1 MLQNFFM
8 KKLILILPALIFF
21 ISCQSKNEAKKTDIS
36 NADSSANEDIHYYKI
51 DLIQISDSSWGSVTK
66 NTRFEDLQMIY
77 GEQNVKDERICGPEC
92 IDSLDVTQVY
102 PGTNKAFT
110 VYWKEK
116 QYHKKI
122 EMIECYTE
130 ESPYRT
136 ASDIGIGTSLQY
148 LLELNGKKITFYG
161 FGWDYGGGI
170 VSFNGGKLEK
180 SKLHYILDMTYDTTG
195 HSIMGDAAFNTD
207 MPEVQQHIGKI
218 FVDKMVLSFD

>member
-1 MLQNFFM
+1 M
-8 KKLILILPALIFF
+8 KKLIVVLPALIFLF
-21 ISCQSKNEAKKTDIS
+21 SCQSKNETKK
-36 NADSSANEDIHYYKI
+36 ADDSVVDSAANTDIHYYKV
-51 DLIQISDSSWGSVTK
+51 DLIQVTDSTWGSVTK
-66 NTRFEDLQMIY
+66 NTDFEDLRVIY
-77 GEQNVKDERICGPEC
+77 GEENVKDERICGPEC

-122 EMIECYTE
+122 QMIECYTE
-130 ESPYRT
+130 EAPYRN

-170 VSFNGGKLEK
+170 ASYNGGKLEN
-180 SKLHYILDMTYDTTG
+180 SKLHYRLGMAYDSTAN
-195 HSIMGDAAFNTD
+195 SIMGDAEFNTD
-207 MPEVQQHIGKI
+207 MPEVQKHMGKI
-218 FVDKMVLSFD
+218 FVDKIVLSFE

>member
-1 MLQNFFM
+1 MR
-8 KKLILILPALIFF
+8 KLILFLPALALLL
-21 ISCQSKNEAKKTDIS
+21 SCQSKNEAKKTDIS
-36 NADSSANEDIHYYKI
+36 NVDSAANKDIHYYKI
-51 DLIQISDSSWGSVTK
+51 DLIQITDSSWGSITK
-66 NTRFEDLQMIY
+66 NTHFEDLQMIY

-102 PGTNKAFT
+102 PGTSKAFT

-130 ESPYRT
+130 EAPYRT

-180 SKLHYILDMTYDTTG
+180 SNLHYTLDMTYDSTG
-195 HSIMGDAAFNTD
+195 NSIMGDAEFNTD
-207 MPEVQQHIGKI
+207 MPEVQKHIGKI
-218 FVDKMVLSFD
+218 FVDKIVLSFD